1 LKKLNAKPSQLELE
15 MAVVADAV
23 GLVVAVVATA
33 AAAGLADVLRGN
45 IVELGLA
52 AEAYYI
58 SEERKLV

>member
-1 LKKLNAKPSQLELE
+1 